1 MLKLWPSHLHAPRST
16 NGGMRDI
23 TIPRDFIAGINHHD
37 TLSQV
42 IGKNPSDLA

>member
-1 MLKLWPSHLHAPRST
+1 MLKLWPSHLHAPSST

-23 TIPRDFIAGINHHD
+23 TIARDFIAGINDND

-42 IGKNPSDLA
+42 IGKNASNLA